1 MRPVI
6 IIQARMG
13 SSRLPG
19 KVLAD
24 LHGAPML
31 ARMVE
36 RVERARG
43 ISEITVATTDRPED
57 APVCDLARDLG
68 IRCFAGDAHDVLDRY
83 YHAAR
88 AFDADPVVRL
98 TGDCPLIDPD
108 IVSAVLDCY
117 LEAGDADHAS
127 LGGMFPD
134 GLDTEVVALRALT
147 RAWSDAR
154 LPSER
159 EHVTPYIWKHPE
171 RFRLLTYGFPEDR
184 WGMRWTVDE
193 ECDLAFVRAVY
204 ERLYAP
210 GRAFGWREIVDLVE
224 KVPEIGALN
233 AGIIRNAGYA
243 RSLEEDCAG
252 ARERDCA

>member
-1 MRPVI
+1 
-6 IIQARMG
+6 MG

-36 RVERARG
+36 RLERARG
-43 ISEITVATTDRPED
+43 ISEIAIATTDQPED
-57 APVCDLARDLG
+57 AAVCALARDLG
-68 IRCFAGDAHDVLDRY
+68 IRCFAGDADDVLDRY

-108 IVSAVLDCY
+108 IVAAVLDCY
-117 LEAGDADHAS
+117 LEAGDADHAG

-134 GLDTEVVALRALT
+134 GLDTEVFARRALT
-147 RAWSDAR
+147 KAWSEAR

-171 RFRLLTYGFPEDR
+171 RFRLVTYSFPEDR

-193 ECDLAFVRAVY
+193 PSDLIFVRAVY
-204 ERLYAP
+204 ARLYAP
-210 GRAFGWREIVDLVE
+210 GRPFGWREIVDLVE
-224 KVPEIGALN
+224 RVPEIGALN
-233 AGIIRNAGYA
+233 AGIIRNAGYV
-243 RSLEEDCAG
+243 RSLEEDRAG